1 LVISQVKADIEQWLI
16 NFVEVP
22 HPALGNWA
30 PCPYARRARL
40 QNKYEVRIG
49 KDIERDLRLFS
60 KTEFMGNND
69 VVIFAYPPSMYDDA
83 YFNFIVDVANTSK
96 GFRKRNFVALG
107 DHPDT
112 VEEHNGVCFNMGK
125 YALVLVQDKH
135 KLDDHAM
142 HLAKRGY
149 YDNWNEE
156 YLQEV
161 FAHRKDPR
169 P

>member
-1 LVISQVKADIEQWLI
+1 
-16 NFVEVP
+16 
-22 HPALGNWA
+22 
-30 PCPYARRARL
+30 
-40 QNKYEVRIG
+40 
-49 KDIERDLRLFS
+49 
-60 KTEFMGNND
+60 
-69 VVIFAYPPSMYDDA
+69 
-83 YFNFIVDVANTSK
+83 
-96 GFRKRNFVALG
+96 
-107 DHPDT
+107 
-112 VEEHNGVCFNMGK
+112 MGK